1 MPKQDFTLQGVFGLG
16 RDGPYLRA
24 EEAIGIGLLVLILA
38 ILLIIGCW
46 YYKRRNGYMML
57 QNQLMSDNAIRSS
70 VVPSN
75 HNQEATTLEP
85 KALLNEYTDLNLT
98 PDAPPAYEKN
108 TPELLPPP
116 YSP

>member
-57 QNQLMSDNAIRSS
+57 QVKRLFAEPTHVGQCHQIVGGTQQPQSR
-70 VVPSN
+70 SN
-75 HNQEATTLEP
+75 HSGTQ
-85 KALLNEYTDLNLT
+85 
-98 PDAPPAYEKN
+98 
-108 TPELLPPP
+108 
-116 YSP
+116 SPSE